1 MNKSKRPTN
10 KRIAAV
16 YIKKACN
23 VSLTCEALHIS
34 RNTFYEW
41 RKKDSDLDELLKEKE
56 ESMLDYAE
64 SKLIKAIQD
73 DNLTATIFFLKTK
86 GKKRGYIEQVDQ
98 NFVKNPFEELMKE
111 LPDDDEMNPNEPD
124 V

>member
-16 YIKKACN
+16 YLKKACN

-41 RKKDSDLDELLKEKE
+41 RKKDSELDELLKEKE

-64 SKLIKAIQD
+64 SKLMKAIQD

-86 GKKRGYIEQVDQ
+86 GKNRGYVEQIDTNVTNSFEKLMQEVDA
-98 NFVKNPFEELMKE
+98 EDDE
-111 LPDDDEMNPNEPD
+111 DDDD
-124 V
+124 